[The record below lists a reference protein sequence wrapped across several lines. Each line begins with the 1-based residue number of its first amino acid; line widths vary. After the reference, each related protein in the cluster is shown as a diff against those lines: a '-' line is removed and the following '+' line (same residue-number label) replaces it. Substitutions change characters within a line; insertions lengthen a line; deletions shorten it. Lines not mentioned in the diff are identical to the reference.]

1 MSIVFMKVSV
11 TRTVISVDRVLFNSL
26 DRLSD
31 AESSWYW

>member
-11 TRTVISVDRVLFNSL
+11 TSTVNSVDRVLSSSL

-31 AESSWYW
+31 AESSW

>member
-11 TRTVISVDRVLFNSL
+11 TRTVISVDRVLSSSL

-31 AESSWYW
+31 AESSS